1 MNLLIYFE
9 EFKERYPID
18 NWPIMLKIDNSF
30 IPYSGDL
37 SDISAGGERSR
48 RSRQLA
54 SLSIADVSPRLAL
67 QRILALF
74 QV

>member
-1 MNLLIYFE
+1 MQLSCGQVVPEKVETSSAGVN
-9 EFKERYPID
+9 
-18 NWPIMLKIDNSF
+18 
-30 IPYSGDL
+30 SGDL
-37 SDISAGGERSR
+37 SDISASGGERSR

-74 QV
+74 QVYPY